1 MQLFAVACRL
11 TSEDGAAVRKA
22 VRRVGCNVLELDAAT
37 MCEGRSPS
45 GELTF
50 ATLGHPPAVAGDRRY
65 QARRGDVIVVF
76 NGLPVDK
83 EGRFEAHDATTLLEQ
98 WEILDDRLEGMFSA
112 LRIDL
117 SCDKVECLLDVLGM
131 APTFVARQGGGWI
144 VSNSV
149 AVIRSVTGRACP
161 DPLGVSSL
169 LSMGWAAGGR
179 TLVAGITR
187 LAGGSKYTLS
197 PREWRVRTLFTPA
210 MAAPSNNSCDI
221 ADVGEL
227 ADLLRTSTAAAV
239 RSVAPV
245 RCPLTAGRD
254 SRVILAL
261 LQSARAESVRY
272 YTSGAEADTDVRVAR
287 ALTDRLGLP
296 YELLTPTVPARSADW
311 SALTSRFVAQTD
323 GMSNLFAIAD
333 HIDHAGPVERL
344 SLNLFGAGG
353 EVARS
358 GRVGLLVPFAAN
370 TPGFRSSS
378 RVQRMVMRAKLGSA
392 EGTVTALSIDTARAH
407 LEDFAD
413 TREAEGWRPR
423 EVLEAYYAFE
433 RVRYW
438 AASGVQRMAHATDL
452 YSPFVSRAFISYAF
466 SLSPGERFI
475 EAAHY
480 DLLSVLAP
488 TLRDMPFDVP
498 WRPQQVWRAPVQAP
512 TDLLKA
518 AATRLVRDR
527 VRLPG
532 RRSRGST
539 PVDGAA
545 MSFGQRWFEAGL
557 SMHRDVCLSSSDS
570 PLWAFVD
577 RRRLESAF
585 AASPGQRAPG
595 IGVLCAVATAFWY
608 FHGPGST

>member
-11 TSEDGAAVRKA
+11 APQDGAAVGQA
-22 VRRVGCNVLELDAAT
+22 VRRVGCSVLELDSAT
-37 MCEGRSPS
+37 MCEGSSPS
-45 GELTF
+45 GEITF
-50 ATLGHPPAVAGDRRY
+50 ATLGHSPAVAGDRRY
-65 QARRGDVIVVF
+65 QTRRGDVIVVF

-83 EGRFEAHDATTLLEQ
+83 EGRLKAHDATTLLEQ
-98 WEILDDRLEGMFSA
+98 WDILDDRLEGMFSA

-131 APTFVARQGGGWI
+131 APTFVAREGDGWI

-149 AVIRSVTGRACP
+149 AVIRSVTGRASP

-169 LSMGWAAGGR
+169 LSMGWAAGGH
-179 TLVAGITR
+179 TLVAGISR
-187 LAGGSKYTLS
+187 LRGGSKYTMS
-197 PREWRVRTLFTPA
+197 PREWRVRPLFTPS
-210 MAAPSNNSCDI
+210 MVAPSANPRDI
-221 ADVGEL
+221 AEIGEL
-227 ADLLRTSTAAAV
+227 ADCLKTTTAAAV

-261 LQSARAESVRY
+261 LQSAHAESVRY
-272 YTSGAEADTDVRVAR
+272 YTSGVGTDTDVCVAR

-311 SALTSRFVAQTD
+311 TALTSRFISQTD

-333 HIDHAGPVERL
+333 HIDHAPPVDRL

-370 TPGFRSSS
+370 TLGLRASS
-378 RVQRMVMRAKLGSA
+378 RVQRMVMQAKLGSA
-392 EGTVTALSIDTARAH
+392 EGVVRESSIDTARAH

-423 EVLEAYYAFE
+423 EILEAYYAFE

-488 TLRDMPFDVP
+488 TLRDIPFDVP
-498 WRPQQVWRAPVQAP
+498 WRPQQAWRAPVQAP
-512 TDLLKA
+512 TDLLIA

-532 RRSRGST
+532 RRSRLST
-539 PVDGAA
+539 PVDGAVA
-545 MSFGQRWFEAGL
+545 SFGQRWFEAGL
-557 SMHRDVCLSSSDS
+557 SMHREVCLSSSDS

-577 RRRLESAF
+577 RRRLESVF
-585 AASPGQRAPG
+585 KASPAQRAPD
-595 IGVLCAVATAFWY
+595 IEVLCAVATAFWY
-608 FHGPGST
+608 FHGPGSM